1 MKAPRRP
8 VWSEGMLLS
17 PQHLQS
23 LDRHHEA
30 LVSARVGAVS
40 PDDWGVLSLEID
52 AAALAAG
59 QVRLARFAGVLPDGL
74 PVDLDE
80 ADGDAPP
87 ARSLAEHFPA
97 AAR

>member
-1 MKAPRRP
+1 MKGPRRP

-30 LVSARVGAVS
+30 LVAARVGAVS

-52 AAALAAG
+52 GSALAAG
-59 QVRLARFAGVLPDGL
+59 QVRVVRFAGVLPDGL
-74 PVDLDE
+74 PVGFD
-80 ADGDAPP
+80 
-87 ARSLAEHFPA
+87 
-97 AAR
+97 